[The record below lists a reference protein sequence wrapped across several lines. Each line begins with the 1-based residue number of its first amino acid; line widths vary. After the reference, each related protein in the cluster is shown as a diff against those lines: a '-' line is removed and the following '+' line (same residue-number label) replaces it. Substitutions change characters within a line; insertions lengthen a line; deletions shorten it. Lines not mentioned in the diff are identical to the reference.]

1 MHDKTYIIEKA
12 TTPAMHWEQYN
23 ELVTSEWDKLLSKN
37 QAIEQEFQEFFER
50 HPCML
55 PRVYDIIGQGSHC
68 SWPSA
73 LISQPVLPT
82 FTRKIPDFMWIAS
95 DSISIYAV
103 LIEIETPS
111 KPWATDNGQ
120 QHHLLTQAIN
130 QIKEWKVYFSD
141 PLNSEQ
147 FKKYYQIPDKLF
159 KTRAFLQKYI
169 LVYGRRD
176 SATKNNEFARKR
188 AFIANDDEHL
198 MTYDRLL
205 PNKMLS
211 NYICVKLDKE
221 GYKAISIPPTLQLNP
236 FQAEDWSNIRNKR
249 EAVQKCKYI
258 DDDRKQFLIRRW
270 KYWDDWLKTERK
282 SMSIFSSND
291 RE

>member
-1 MHDKTYIIEKA
+1 MHEKTYKIEKA

-23 ELVTSEWDKLLSKN
+23 ELVTSEWNKLLSEN
-37 QAIEQEFQEFFER
+37 QASEQKFHEFFER

-55 PRVYDIIGQGSHC
+55 PRVYDIFGRGSNN

-82 FTRKIPDFMWIAS
+82 FTRKIPDFMWIAT

-111 KPWATDNGQ
+111 KPWATDSGQ

-130 QIKEWKVYFSD
+130 QIIEWKVYFSD

-147 FKKYYQIPDKLF
+147 FRKYYQIPDNLF
-159 KTRAFLQKYI
+159 KTRTFLQKYV

-176 SATKNNEFARKR
+176 SATKNNEFAKKR
-188 AFIANDDEHL
+188 AFIANDDEHF
-198 MTYDRLL
+198 MTYDRLC
-205 PNKMLS
+205 PNRILS
-211 NYICVKLDKE
+211 NNICVKLDKK

-236 FQAEDWSNIRNKR
+236 FQAEEWANIRDKDK
-249 EAVQKCKYI
+249 AVQECKYI
-258 DDDRKQFLIRRW
+258 DKDRKQFLIRRW
-270 KYWDDWLKTERK
+270 KYWDNWSKAEKRC
-282 SMSIFSSND
+282 MSIMSTDD